1 MGIGVKQSTVG
12 VPSSGV
18 TGGAHAGNGSAG
30 SAGSWLVRK
39 SINEEYTAMKTILS
53 VASCRKQ
60 HMCSRLWA

>member
-39 SINEEYTAMKTILS
+39 SINEEYTVSGKLTKMDYAFYII
-53 VASCRKQ
+53 A
-60 HMCSRLWA
+60 